1 MNLNLFGDD
10 DDVQSSGFSA
20 NLKLE
25 TYDPLIIA
33 FDSITSVRDKQ
44 DKPAGKQGKD
54 DTQDKGKD
62 KDKDKQDTTQ
72 LIHILNQKMIVMPNA
87 SSLPVDL
94 DEAQKNTQNTSCDYL
109 VYVPTSFD
117 VAKEKV
123 DAFYETEHQFKK
135 MFGKLN
141 MKDAAATVF
150 MQWDQFQRFVKY
162 ANQNKHK
169 RALQWIQ
176 QSFQDA
182 NNNKQIVVNDMKNVR
197 GLNDLTAANNTVNL
211 DEKGDERFVILYTT
225 PVSTD
230 IPVTTVNSLLYLPF
244 ASKFCNDTLDPNKPF
259 SMIIPQK
266 ALTYYCNYFQ
276 LMYMKNDRTNNI
288 HGSFGRITNYL
299 PQLSSKMVGP
309 ATKVNYINTRFPV
322 SFAIPSY
329 NVEIMPFFLTG
340 IITGNNLPNRNVFRD
355 DNKLKPIQEKTRLY
369 TFKSTP
375 DYNLNYEKLLE
386 RLYYK
391 YPCHLTPNVKV
402 AKEAKIAIK
411 EASNRIPGAPATY
424 FGFIDRAIG
433 ASTTTK
439 SYSIICAVAIATR
452 EFITNEVSTIADAD
466 SILTHLFTTINF
478 GGGANAPLK
487 PQIQTHLI
495 AYAVAPFA
503 GRQLNPL
510 IGAACA
516 AGDAVYAAAKL
527 AITNYVKDNAVAATG
542 AADSREPALAAIQN
556 AMDFEIDNFDNFAAF
571 AYDNDTL
578 LSLLKYS
585 DKAQGTGG
593 INAIAAARD
602 PNVAAN
608 LLPRANYLKTLYA
621 PKDKENENQ
630 KQTLTPQQLQQQQK
644 TEFETVHDDELY
656 VICGPVYFDYTWIF
670 KQNPEL
676 IQHILGK
683 MSETDLKELKEGWT
697 PVEDPLTEN
706 KYHINPNPEAS
717 YPKMRFDNPT
727 KMPESNEKLN
737 TGNTGTST
745 YSWKEQYVSPSQA
758 NDNKKPTNFLR
769 KQQQHNQFVT
779 RILANVR
786 AMGQNYDSATQ
797 YATVQHVPNPD
808 AIPTR
813 REQDLNSIYNWTT
826 PGYYQYECTQKI
838 AKGSGVSRL
847 SWIHKYVQLMRPP
860 TYENGVQDY
869 TEPNLPTAYPPPLM
883 SIVPPFRGP
892 ANTFVIHAWF
902 PGETFISEDGT
913 LNQRA
918 CMDYMYKMMQLI
930 FKTAEKNASNIASK
944 KRICIKIAAI
954 GYESQVKKVNR
965 PEDRQFIGDA
975 FFSALRD
982 YSMLYETTIRVTLY
996 YDTTTQQPV
1005 KRLYEDYVNQRL
1017 SVLRKSD
1024 PLAMDTS
1031 LHLKIANM
1039 DDFFTLKWYPELDQL
1054 SKNDLLYFVDYCSSP
1069 RAFIGNMGE
1078 WPENIEEV
1086 MDDAIKGTNPQ
1097 PLLACLNAAFVHIQQ
1112 LYIDRGIKEKMVD
1125 IFTNLQSWSTGPI
1138 VGQNGVNTQVDAFE
1152 TIVNNVNAVCADS
1165 GGVNVGNVRIGNDN
1179 PDNLMISWWKANDLC
1194 PKNAYISSFD
1204 EHVMILHNLF
1214 SNSND
1219 VDSNRVNAGWPNNAP
1234 SFDIP
1239 DNVNATP
1246 NSRNTTV
1253 NHGPYVVNS
1262 FAQNRNDTFENAVY
1276 AYTQAKKILTLLS
1289 KMKYDEI
1296 QITKANHD
1304 RITAALAELNKY
1316 TVKMSWS
1323 MDAKFTAA
1331 VAEGAFIPNSSAL
1344 HNPFMCPT
1352 LLDPKEWQFMDFDD
1366 VGVREI
1372 AGADPITPMLKPF
1385 IDAKIKGGASA
1396 VATSRALIISKQP
1409 NVDRLKKNAGVILE
1423 NMFHRNDPMRYAG
1436 KNAVFSNYAWN
1447 KKLFYKKR
1455 NDKVAL
1461 QQLNYPNKSPDFA
1474 RLMGLRPSG
1483 KCINFPLFAIHLT
1496 MYLYQGNLSDMTGM
1510 DVARLSCSLDG
1521 NMFKTN
1527 AQIIWDQ
1534 MMKNLKEKEKN
1545 FTVEQVLG
1553 RLGRPTTTED
1563 YGYTAYFDIP
1573 MRPPIGSANI
1583 LINCTNAAT
1592 NPTFKTTNYAELRRI
1607 NNLISDADLLA
1618 NAALYNNP
1626 IFQQPNLNSIPAGGP
1641 YNSIRS
1647 LTKIAE
1653 IFNDVEMRGVAGVP
1667 LINQQLTDVQNFL
1680 RDLTNMSSSASAIGA
1695 YYNPVP
1701 ITPNWNSRLGWN
1713 AATQRESTVLYMN
1726 KMAKKN
1732 GVMMKI
1738 ASELLSLQPGDKIMI
1753 TDETANVN
1761 VLKKQRQVWRV
1772 TGKPKSNPI
1781 YATIIDVPVTYAEVS
1796 LLNVPARVVDRNIG
1810 NDVPLIVTL
1819 ERFVQDEELD

>member
-1 MNLNLFGDD
+1 MNLNLNLFGDD
-10 DDVQSSGFSA
+10 NDVQSSGFSA

-25 TYDPLIIA
+25 TYNSVVIA
-33 FDSITSVRDKQ
+33 FDSVTSDRDKGSQ
-44 DKPAGKQGKD
+44 DKG
-54 DTQDKGKD
+54 QDKGKD
-62 KDKDKQDTTQ
+62 KDKDKDKQDKDKDKQGTAQ
-72 LIHILNQKMIVMPNA
+72 LVHILNQKMIVMPNA

-94 DEAQKNTQNTSCDYL
+94 DEEQKNTQNTSCDYL

-150 MQWDQFQRFVKY
+150 MQWNQFQRFVKY
-162 ANQNKHK
+162 ANQNKHR

-182 NNNKQIVVNDMKNVR
+182 NASKQIVVNDMKTVR
-197 GLNDLTAANNTVNL
+197 DLHDLRVAVNNPAVNNPVNL

-230 IPVTTVNSLLYLPF
+230 QPVAVANSLQYLPL
-244 ASKFCNDTLDPNKPF
+244 ASKFCNNAVPNNQF
-259 SMIIPQK
+259 SVIIPQK

-276 LMYMKNDRTNNI
+276 WIHMKNSQAAPAVI
-288 HGSFGRITNYL
+288 GSFGRILNYL
-299 PQLSSKMVGP
+299 PPLNSRMTGNR
-309 ATKVNYINTRFPV
+309 ATHVDFLNIPNPISY
-322 SFAIPSY
+322 AHPSY
-329 NVEIMPFFLTG
+329 NVEIVTNFLRG
-340 IITGNNLPNRNVFRD
+340 IITGTNLPNRNVLRN
-355 DNKLKPIQEKTRLY
+355 DNKIKVIQDKTRLY

-402 AKEAKIAIK
+402 TKEEKKVITDAAL
-411 EASNRIPGAPATY
+411 ASMAMAT
-424 FGFIDRAIG
+424 GSINAAIG
-433 ASTTTK
+433 ASDKTK
-439 SYSIICAVAIATR
+439 SHSIVCAVAIATR
-452 EFITNEVSTIADAD
+452 EFIHYNTENTGTNTNANA
-466 SILTHLFTTINF
+466 ILTHLFNTIF
-478 GGGANAPLK
+478 GGGALK
-487 PQIQTHLI
+487 PQIQARLN
-495 AYAVAPFA
+495 AYNTAPIRA
-503 GRQLNPL
+503 GQLNPL

-527 AITNYVKDNAVAATG
+527 AITNYVKDNAAT
-542 AADSREPALAAIQN
+542 AKEPALAAIKK
-556 AMDFEIDNFDNFAAF
+556 AMDSVIDNFDNFAAF

-585 DKAQGTGG
+585 DNAQGTGG
-593 INAIAAARD
+593 INAPANARNG
-602 PNVAAN
+602 NVAAN
-608 LLPRANYLKTLYA
+608 LMEKADYLKTLYKQGA
-621 PKDKENENQ
+621 TKEERSEA
-630 KQTLTPQQLQQQQK
+630 QQQK
-644 TEFETVHDDELY
+644 DEFETVHDDDLY

-676 IQHILGK
+676 IKHILGE

-706 KYHINPNPEAS
+706 KYHINLKPLPS
-717 YPKMRFDNPT
+717 YPKMRFDNPMEELPKERT
-727 KMPESNEKLN
+727 VPIPGGTETITWKEKYVPSNEIMTLTQIRDKSASDRTKNFGDIVNYGGLMN
-737 TGNTGTST
+737 NSET
-745 YSWKEQYVSPSQA
+745 YL
-758 NDNKKPTNFLR
+758 TTILTT
-769 KQQQHNQFVT
+769 QQLMNAF
-779 RILANVR
+779 
-786 AMGQNYDSATQ
+786 
-797 YATVQHVPNPD
+797 
-808 AIPTR
+808 
-813 REQDLNSIYNWTT
+813 YNWTM
-826 PGYYQYECTQKI
+826 PGYYQYECSI
-838 AKGSGVSRL
+838 
-847 SWIHKYVQLMRPP
+847 IHSPMMGNKWEDKHIQLMRPP
-860 TYENGVQDY
+860 TYVNGVQDF

-902 PGETFISEDGT
+902 PGETFIAEDGT

-930 FKTAEKNASNIASK
+930 FKTAEKNASDIASK

-954 GYESQVKKVNR
+954 GYESQMKNSQ
-965 PEDRQFIGDA
+965 EDRQFIGDA

-1005 KRLYEDYVNQRL
+1005 KRLYDDYVNQRL

-1086 MDDAIKGTNPQ
+1086 MDDAIKVPAGANQ
-1097 PLLACLNAAFVHIQQ
+1097 PLLSCLHNAFDSINN
-1112 LYIDRGIKEKMVD
+1112 LYRERGIKEKMENVMSNLENWNLNLD
-1125 IFTNLQSWSTGPI
+1125 PNMLVNGDKIAQMGGGVYIPQGGFNKYMTTSAIANTKGNSTNLM
-1138 VGQNGVNTQVDAFE
+1138 V
-1152 TIVNNVNAVCADS
+1152 
-1165 GGVNVGNVRIGNDN
+1165 
-1179 PDNLMISWWKANDLC
+1179 SWWRMGLLNPHDTTL
-1194 PKNAYISSFD
+1194 PRNAYISSFD
-1204 EHVMILHNLF
+1204 EHVMILHNLL
-1214 SNSND
+1214 SNSQN
-1219 VDSNRVNAGWPNNAP
+1219 VNSAAAAAGWPTNAL
-1234 SFDIP
+1234 FDNP
-1239 DNVNATP
+1239 DTTNGNP
-1246 NSRNTTV
+1246 NLINTTV

-1262 FAQNRNDTFENAVY
+1262 FNRNGNDTFENAVY

-1304 RITAALAELNKY
+1304 RIKDALAELNAY
-1316 TVKMSWS
+1316 NDTVKMSWS

-1344 HNPFMCPT
+1344 HNPFMCPA
-1352 LLDPKEWQFMDFDD
+1352 LLDPKEWQLMDFDD

-1372 AGADPITPMLKPF
+1372 AGADPVSSMLKPF
-1385 IDAKIKGGASA
+1385 IDAKIKRDASA
-1396 VATSRALIISKQP
+1396 VATGRALLISKQP
-1409 NVDRLKKNAGVILE
+1409 NVDRLKKNVGVILE
-1423 NMFHRNDPMRYAG
+1423 NMFHRNEPMRYDG

-1447 KKLFYKKR
+1447 NKLFYKKR
-1455 NDKVAL
+1455 NEKVAL
-1461 QQLNYPNKSPDFA
+1461 QQLTDANKSPDFA

-1483 KCINFPLFAIHLT
+1483 KCINFPLFVIHLT
-1496 MYLYQGNLSDMTGM
+1496 MYLHAGNLADMTGM

-1534 MMKNLKEKEKN
+1534 MMRNLKEKEKN

-1563 YGYTAYFDIP
+1563 YGYTAKYADAAAP
-1573 MRPPIGSANI
+1573 GNEATA
-1583 LINCTNAAT
+1583 LIDAVNDAT
-1592 NPTFKTTNYAELRRI
+1592 NPTLKTTNVETLKKI
-1607 NNLISDADLLA
+1607 KQQIGA
-1618 NAALYNNP
+1618 NPPGLYN
-1626 IFQQPNLNSIPAGGP
+1626 
-1641 YNSIRS
+1641 
-1647 LTKIAE
+1647 
-1653 IFNDVEMRGVAGVP
+1653 
-1667 LINQQLTDVQNFL
+1667 
-1680 RDLTNMSSSASAIGA
+1680 DLTNLINLATA
-1695 YYNPVP
+1695 YNTATLTAVNAANA
-1701 ITPNWNSRLGWN
+1701 TLGWN

-1726 KMAKKN
+1726 KKATKN
-1732 GVMMKI
+1732 GATANI
-1738 ASELLSLQPGDKIMI
+1738 ESDLLSLQPGDKIMI
-1753 TDETANVN
+1753 TDETNDARV
-1761 VLKKQRQVWRV
+1761 KPRQVWRV
-1772 TGKPKSNPI
+1772 TGKPKSNTTHT
-1781 YATIIDVPVTYAEVS
+1781 TIMDVPVTYA
-1796 LLNVPARVVDRNIG
+1796 ARPFNITSVLRNIAG
-1810 NDVPLIVTL
+1810 DANLTVAL